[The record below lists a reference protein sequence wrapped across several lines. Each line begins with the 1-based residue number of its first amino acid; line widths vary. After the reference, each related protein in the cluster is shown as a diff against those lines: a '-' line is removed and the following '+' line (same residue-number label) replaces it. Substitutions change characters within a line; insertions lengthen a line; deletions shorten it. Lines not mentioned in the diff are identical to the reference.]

1 MTQPLE
7 KLRGDLQMIADMI
20 EPNSRVLDIGCGEGE
35 LLAWLG
41 DRKNVDGRGIELSM
55 DGVRAGVGNGLSV
68 IQGDADTDLENY
80 PAEAFDYVVLSQTL
94 QATRNPRS
102 VLENMARIGKRIII
116 SFPNF
121 GYYGVRLRLLVN
133 GRMPV
138 TRSLPDSW
146 YQTANIHHC
155 TIYDFEDLCAETG
168 LQIERGVALDNK
180 GRPLPFGARSALANL
195 FAAQALFMLSKT

>member
-20 EPNSRVLDIGCGEGE
+20 EPNSRVLDVGCGEGE
-35 LLAWLG
+35 LLDWLG

-146 YQTANIHHC
+146 YETANIHHC

-180 GRPLPFGARSALANL
+180 GRKLPFGARSALANL

>member
-7 KLRGDLQMIADMI
+7 KLRGDLQMIAEMI

-102 VLENMARIGKRIII
+102 VLKNMARIGKRIII

-146 YQTANIHHC
+146 YETANIHHC

-168 LQIERGVALDNK
+168 LKIERGVALDNK

>member
-7 KLRGDLQMIADMI
+7 KLRGDLQMIAEMI

-146 YQTANIHHC
+146 YETANIHHC

-168 LQIERGVALDNK
+168 LKIERGVALDNK

>member
-146 YQTANIHHC
+146 YETANIHHC